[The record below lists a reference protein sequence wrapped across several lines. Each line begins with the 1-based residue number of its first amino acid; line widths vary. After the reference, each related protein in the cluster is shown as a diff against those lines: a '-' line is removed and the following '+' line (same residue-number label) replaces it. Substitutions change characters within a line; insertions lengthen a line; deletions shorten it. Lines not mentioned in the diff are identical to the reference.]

1 MDKETIKEI
10 RMAIQEKRVDDFK
23 RMASENSDTLEVV
36 TFFGT
41 FLHDAAIFGSYE
53 IAKYLVDN
61 GIDVNK
67 KAGYRNSTALTS
79 AAYRGYLDIVKLLY
93 ENGCKLY
100 VDTFDENPLFAAIC
114 ERHLDVVK
122 YLVEKGIDLSPK
134 YTIGGKQMDACE
146 YASHYAKTE
155 ILSYLS
161 EQLGKEPPVEKK
173 KREVVVD
180 SSKKPEFDYGSFE
193 ERLYAKMREVMKKY
207 SDRRDDIYAFSIK
220 YEPEFTSFINILAN
234 SYSYLNECAQKGSF
248 SLNDYKYSE
257 EDWGIWEKIEDLSDD
272 LAYHYELVEKWCGED
287 EDLYEDM
294 YEEHKKRIIDT
305 CINVMMKIKQSE
317 EYSIYPGLNLNVYV
331 REGMSEDEELEI
343 FKKLNDEQAVKE
355 FEKFMGK
362 G

>member
-1 MDKETIKEI
+1 
-10 RMAIQEKRVDDFK
+10 MAIQENRVDDFK

-146 YASHYAKTE
+146 YASYYAKNEIFIYLSEKIGSEPAKTE
-155 ILSYLS
+155 
-161 EQLGKEPPVEKK
+161 ETKK
-173 KREVVVD
+173 PEETEVD
-180 SSKKPEFDYGSFE
+180 PSKKPEFDYVTFE
-193 ERLYAKMREVMKKY
+193 EKLLVEMRKALKKY
-207 SDRRDDIYAFSIK
+207 SDRNDIYAFSIR
-220 YEPEFTSFINILAN
+220 YQPEFTTYIAVCAN
-234 SYSYLNECAQKGSF
+234 SYTYLNERPKSENAD
-248 SLNDYKYSE
+248 LNYYKYSE
-257 EDWGIWEKIEDLSDD
+257 EEWEISEDFNELSND
-272 LAYHYELVEKWCGED
+272 LIRHYDLVEKWCGED
-287 EDLYEDM
+287 DDLYEEM
-294 YEEHKKRIIDT
+294 YEAHKYKVVDS
-305 CINVMMKIKQSE
+305 CVNVLQKLKHTE
-317 EYSIYPGLNLNVYV
+317 EFSLYPKLNLNVYLY
-331 REGMSEDEELEI
+331 DALTEEEYFEI
-343 FKKLNDEQAVKE
+343 YEKLNDEQAVKE
-355 FEKFMGK
+355 YKQSFM
-362 G
+362 